1 MKTLF
6 LVALLLSSTWTQ
18 AQTIQTT
25 QTTPTTKSA
34 KPAHRCSS
42 HAIRQA
48 KALLAFH
55 TGDDAT
61 SEVEDRFTVLAPLRN
76 PANPRQYFDV
86 LQVQGYVYRANYQM
100 RLIYAQTPGVCV
112 LMGQEIIERSSL

>member
-1 MKTLF
+1 VKTLL

-18 AQTIQTT
+18 AQTAQTT
-25 QTTPTTKSA
+25 NSA
-34 KPAHRCSS
+34 KPAHRCST
-42 HAIRQA
+42 HALRQA
-48 KALLAFH
+48 KALLTFH
-55 TGDDAT
+55 SGDEAN
-61 SEVEDRFTVLAPLRN
+61 SVVEDRFTVLAPLRN
-76 PANPRQYFDV
+76 PANQRQQFDV

>member
-1 MKTLF
+1 MKTLL

-18 AQTIQTT
+18 AQTAQTT
-25 QTTPTTKSA
+25 NSAKPA
-34 KPAHRCSS
+34 KPAHRCSA

-55 TGDDAT
+55 SGDEAN
-61 SEVEDRFTVLAPLRN
+61 SVVEDRFTVLAPLRN
-76 PANPRQYFDV
+76 PANQRQQFDV